1 MVLSQCAPAASIPLR
16 TCPKRQ
22 NRLGVVSLNIYRAL
36 QSGSNGTA
44 RSGLRRKRH
53 SRILVST
60 ISGPGLPKPCVM
72 LPIDGGASPSF
83 SRHPATEARPTI
95 ATPSFWHMV
104 RLSPH
109 GSKAS
114 SMTCRLYLKASRRW
128 RRAIARCDLG
138 RPIGGL
144 SFRISTKIV
153 RSLCLLYP
161 FGLRGWLVLAQDRH
175 TVV

>member
-83 SRHPATEARPTI
+83 SRHRSEEHTSELQ
-95 ATPSFWHMV
+95 SLM
-104 RLSPH
+104 
-109 GSKAS
+109 
-114 SMTCRLYLKASRRW
+114 
-128 RRAIARCDLG
+128 
-138 RPIGGL
+138 
-144 SFRISTKIV
+144 RISYAVFCLKKKNTNTKI
-153 RSLCLLYP
+153 
-161 FGLRGWLVLAQDRH
+161 
-175 TVV
+175 